1 MEAATQSVNRLASL
15 KRSTDLKQALDRE
28 QTEVREQFT
37 LEREV
42 SPKLREFTDGTAP
55 DPNALRLAIVQ
66 SMSGLKN
73 RAAHARDDRK
83 RLIYARAFDDLRVQA
98 MENGQ
103 QELEQRHFLKA
114 EACFKMVAQISDDSW
129 PVLLLAQ
136 THASRGNNQLA
147 IRDLREAVRRGFR
160 DPDLL
165 ETDPRLQVLKSDRG
179 FQELLAELRRQ

>member
-1 MEAATQSVNRLASL
+1 
-15 KRSTDLKQALDRE
+15 
-28 QTEVREQFT
+28 
-37 LEREV
+37 
-42 SPKLREFTDGTAP
+42 
-55 DPNALRLAIVQ
+55 
-66 SMSGLKN
+66 
-73 RAAHARDDRK
+73 
-83 RLIYARAFDDLRVQA
+83 
-98 MENGQ
+98 
-103 QELEQRHFLKA
+103 LKA